1 MFDVDNKYMPFDFE
15 KEMQITSHYKPS
27 PKMRCNKAFKFWKRA
42 LMQRAMSV
50 IDSDLP
56 KEWQGTIRDFFYDLL
71 FYRGFL
77 GIYYDDKFGLVFQ
90 PVGLSDMGFYYQPTK
105 AIVTNPAYDKSL
117 ELKINEDIA
126 ILKLTPDYMG
136 ILDIVNYYAERLA
149 NMDGSINVAIL
160 NSRFGKLAIAK
171 NKAAA
176 EAMKKIYD
184 AFSNGEPFKVID
196 QKIFMSDDQQTHEKP
211 WEALELEATKDNYVL
226 DMLLRDAQT
235 ILCSFDREIG
245 IPALSN
251 NQKKERLI
259 TSEAEM
265 GNYDGQARSLVWLDC
280 LNSSAD
286 IVNTLFADKL
296 ETPLKF
302 ALHYD
307 MTEQQAEGPNTE
319 EVDAQ

>member
-1 MFDVDNKYMPFDFE
+1 MFEIDNKYMPFDFE

-50 IDSDLP
+50 IDADLP
-56 KEWQGTIRDFFYDLL
+56 DEWQGTIRDFFYGLL

-77 GIYYDDKFGLVFQ
+77 GIYYDNKYGLVFQ
-90 PVGLSDMGFYYQPTK
+90 PVGLAEQGFYYQPTK
-105 AIVTNPAYDKSL
+105 ALISNPAYDNPIEKT
-117 ELKINEDIA
+117 INKDIA

-136 ILDIVNYYAERLA
+136 VLDIVNYYAERLA
-149 NMDGSINVAIL
+149 TIDGSINVALL

-196 QKIFMSDDQQTHEKP
+196 QKVFISDDQQTHEKP
-211 WEALELEATKDNYVL
+211 WEAMELEATKDSYVL
-226 DMLLRDAQT
+226 DLLLRDYQT
-235 ILCSFDREIG
+235 LICSFDREIG
-245 IPALSN
+245 IPSLSN

-265 GNYDGQARSLVWLDC
+265 GNYDGQARSLVWVNT

-286 IVNTLFADKL
+286 IVNRLFADRL
-296 ETPLKF
+296 ENPLRF

-307 MTEQQAEGPNTE
+307 MSEKQADNNTE
-319 EVDAQ
+319 EVDAE

>member
-1 MFDVDNKYMPFDFE
+1 MFEIDNKYIPFDFE

-27 PKMRCNKAFKFWKRA
+27 PKMRGNKAFKFWKRS

-50 IDSDLP
+50 IDADLP
-56 KEWQGTIRDFFYDLL
+56 SEWQGTIRDFFYGLL

-77 GIYYDDKFGLVFQ
+77 GIYYDNKYGLVFQ
-90 PVGLSDMGFYYQPTK
+90 PVGLAERGFYFQPTK
-105 AIVTNPAYDKSL
+105 ALISNPAYDDPIEKT
-117 ELKINEDIA
+117 INKDIA

-136 ILDIVNYYAERLA
+136 VLDIVNYYAERLA
-149 NMDGSINVAIL
+149 TIDGSINVALL

-196 QKIFMSDDQQTHEKP
+196 QKVFISDDQQTHEKP
-211 WEALELEATKDNYVL
+211 WEAMELEANKENYVL
-226 DMLLRDAQT
+226 DMLLRDYQT
-235 ILCSFDREIG
+235 LICSFDREIG

-265 GNYDGQARSLVWLDC
+265 GNFDGQARSLVWVNT
-280 LNSSAD
+280 LNSSAV
-286 IVNTLFADKL
+286 IVNNLFSDRL
-296 ETPLKF
+296 EKPLKF

-307 MTEQQAEGPNTE
+307 MSEKQADNNTE
-319 EVDAQ
+319 EVDAE

>member
-1 MFDVDNKYMPFDFE
+1 MFEIENKYMPFDFE

-27 PKMRCNKAFKFWKRA
+27 PKMRGNKAFKFWKRA

-50 IDSDLP
+50 IDADLP
-56 KEWQGTIRDFFYDLL
+56 DEWQGTIRDFFYGLL

-77 GIYYDDKFGLVFQ
+77 GIYYDNKYGLVFQ
-90 PVGLSDMGFYYQPTK
+90 PVGLAEQGFYYQPTK
-105 AIVTNPAYDKSL
+105 ALISNPAYDKPI
-117 ELKINEDIA
+117 EKTINKDIA

-149 NMDGSINVAIL
+149 TIDGSINVALL

-176 EAMKKIYD
+176 EAMKKVYD
-184 AFSNGEPFKVID
+184 AFSNCEPFKVID
-196 QKIFMSDDQQTHEKP
+196 EKVFIPDDQQTHEKP
-211 WEALELEATKDNYVL
+211 WEALELEASKDDYVL
-226 DMLLRDAQT
+226 DLLLRDAQT
-235 ILCSFDREIG
+235 LLCSFDRECG
-245 IPALSN
+245 IPTLSN

-259 TSEAEM
+259 TAEAEM
-265 GNYDGQARSLVWLDC
+265 GNFDGQARSLVWVNT

-286 IVNTLFADKL
+286 IVNRLFADRL
-296 ETPLKF
+296 EKPLKF

-307 MTEQQAEGPNTE
+307 MTEQEADNNTE
-319 EVDAQ
+319 EVDAE

>member
-1 MFDVDNKYMPFDFE
+1 MFDFDNKYIPFDFE

-27 PKMRCNKAFKFWKRA
+27 PKMRGNKAFKFWKRA

-56 KEWQGTIRDFFYDLL
+56 AEWQGTIRDFFYCLL

-77 GIYYDDKFGLVFQ
+77 GIYYDDDFGLVFQ
-90 PVGLSDMGFYYQPTK
+90 PVGLAERGFYYQPTK
-105 AIVTNPAYDKSL
+105 AIVTNPAYKTPL
-117 ELKINEDIA
+117 ELEINKDIA

-136 ILDIVNYYAERLA
+136 VLDIVNYYAERLA
-149 NMDGSINVAIL
+149 GLDGSINVAIM
-160 NSRFGKLAIAK
+160 NSRFGKLVIAK

-184 AFSNGEPFKVID
+184 AFSEGEPFKVID
-196 QKIFMSDDQQTHEKP
+196 QKVFINDDQQTHEKP
-211 WEALELEATKDNYVL
+211 WEAMELEAKKDDYVL
-226 DMLLRDAQT
+226 DLLLRDFQT
-235 ILCSFDREIG
+235 LLCSFDREIG

-265 GNYDGQARSLVWLDC
+265 GNYDGQARSLVWLNC
-280 LNSSAD
+280 LNSSAE
-286 IVNTLFADKL
+286 IVNSLFSDKL
-296 ETPLKF
+296 EKPLVF

-307 MTEQQAEGPNTE
+307 MKEQQAEGLNDQ
-319 EVDAQ
+319 EVNAQ